1 MLVFSL
7 FVIFLIYISLLAL
20 STENSA
26 MNTWSGTRP
35 SHSSKQMKTGS
46 RARHMSDYVSVS
58 FRSLQTDLNQLSE
71 RSRSSVV
78 IRLFRVVAYHF
89 YFLSFLGIGCS
100 SSCAYSCTIRSLC
113 MPQPCYTGVLTIWQK
128 NPVGVSKA

>member
-1 MLVFSL
+1 MF
-7 FVIFLIYISLLAL
+7 FPYAFFFIITSLLAL

-58 FRSLQTDLNQLSE
+58 FRNLQTDLNQLSE

-78 IRLFRVVAYHF
+78 IRLFRVVAYH
-89 YFLSFLGIGCS
+89 
-100 SSCAYSCTIRSLC
+100 
-113 MPQPCYTGVLTIWQK
+113 
-128 NPVGVSKA
+128 

>member
-1 MLVFSL
+1 
-7 FVIFLIYISLLAL
+7 
-20 STENSA
+20 
-26 MNTWSGTRP
+26 MNTGSGTRP

-100 SSCAYSCTIRSLC
+100 SSCAGADPYRFPPFCGNRSD
-113 MPQPCYTGVLTIWQK
+113 I
-128 NPVGVSKA
+128 S